1 MVNVVQ
7 YYYSTSTRAHDD
19 VNKIMSSCVLAQIAI
34 ISVKI
39 ATFWLGQKKI
49 GINDKKENMM
59 KHHC

>member
-19 VNKIMSSCVLAQIAI
+19 VNKIMSSCALAQVAI

-39 ATFWLGQKKI
+39 ATFWLGQKKLELMT
-49 GINDKKENMM
+49 KK
-59 KHHC
+59 KT